1 MPAIPTTAA
10 AAQLLTTL
18 AMRPDLAT
26 RMTDLHFRLQA
37 DYERLLAL
45 RRQRSMLAEALDE
58 CDASLS
64 SLASNVCN
72 RVTVARLALRDYTVA
87 GPAQPLA
94 AKVA

>member
-1 MPAIPTTAA
+1 MPATPTTAA

-18 AMRPDLAT
+18 ALRPDLAT

-37 DYERLLAL
+37 DYDRLLAL
-45 RRQRSMLAEALDE
+45 RRQRSVLAEALDE

-72 RVTVARLALRDYTVA
+72 RVTAARFALRDYA
-87 GPAQPLA
+87 EPRIIHSGM
-94 AKVA
+94 